1 MLVDWIH
8 FTPWTALAGG
18 ILIGLAC
25 GALILLTGNIAGI
38 SGMLGRLL
46 GAFRPHGGAIGWRAT
61 FLAGMLGAPLLWQ
74 TFAPLP
80 SFELT
85 ASTPM
90 LITAGLLVGIGTRF
104 ANGCTS
110 GHGICGLSRLSLR
123 SLAAVLC
130 FMAAGFITVYLTRHV
145 F

>member
-61 FLAGMLGAPLLWQ
+61 FLAVAGLGAIAFLG
-74 TFAPLP
+74 
-80 SFELT
+80 
-85 ASTPM
+85 
-90 LITAGLLVGIGTRF
+90 GLLFIPWP
-104 ANGCTS
+104 
-110 GHGICGLSRLSLR
+110 SRPACWQSP
-123 SLAAVLC
+123 AC
-130 FMAAGFITVYLTRHV
+130 C
-145 F
+145 